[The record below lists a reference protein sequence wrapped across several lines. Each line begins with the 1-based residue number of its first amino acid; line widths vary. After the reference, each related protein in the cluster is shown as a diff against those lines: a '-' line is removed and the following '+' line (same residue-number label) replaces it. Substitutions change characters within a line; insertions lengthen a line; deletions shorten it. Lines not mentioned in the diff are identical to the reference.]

1 MPISANAMTASM
13 AITMIIGIMPYSSS
27 GVKVRQQG
35 MSGRY
40 HRAEGGG
47 NSWARLWARL
57 LRRRS
62 FHSPS
67 ASLTAG
73 SDTEDTE
80 FGFYGVFFRDLRVSV
95 ALILR
100 IAHYP

>member
-47 NSWARLWARL
+47 NSRARL

-62 FHSPS
+62 FHPP
-67 ASLTAG
+67 
-73 SDTEDTE
+73 
-80 FGFYGVFFRDLRVSV
+80 FGFAHGRLRHGVWFLRSFLRDLRVSV

-100 IAHYP
+100 IAHYPLG